1 MLVGDIISDN
11 VITLTAK
18 DDVKKAFEV
27 MKTNNIRHIPVLEG
41 NELIGIVTNTDLR
54 QVLIPSKTEGS
65 ENVYYFTSKFSTV
78 EEIMTKNP
86 VIVSPQ
92 ADVEEAA
99 ALLQHYKIGGLPVVD
114 GKDLVGMITETDILC
129 VFVEIMGVIKY
140 SSRVDVALGE
150 EAGAFQN
157 VSQIIRENGA
167 EIISVGMSHLEDEKK
182 RVYYFRLDTDNVALI
197 AESLQDKGYNVVSVA
212 NAQEV

>member
-54 QVLIPSKTEGS
+54 QVLIPSKTESS

-114 GKDLVGMITETDILC
+114 GKDLVGMITETDILG

-182 RVYYFRLDTDNVALI
+182 RVYYFRLDTDNVDLI